1 MIGTHNTMTY
11 LKAKNPLYEAISC
24 WWRCQNKT
32 LDDQIAAGVR
42 WFDIRVVFNPRP
54 GGPLWTFAHGA
65 VDLKYKTD
73 EDIPQHNI
81 LGLVL
86 EKIEACGGYARIM
99 LERGND
105 EAEELFAEYF
115 AKELASKRWPC
126 IIGAV
131 VKKNW
136 RVLWNTKP
144 DLAICDLSY
153 VPYKRDT
160 KWWKQLKGIL
170 GFPWKSLKK
179 RAAEGVRP
187 TKRLESITN
196 KVWIYDYL

>member
-11 LKAKNPLYEAISC
+11 LKAKNPLRDLYSC
-24 WWRCQNKT
+24 WWRCQDKT
-32 LDDQIAAGVR
+32 LDEQIAAGVK

-54 GGPLWTFAHGA
+54 GGPLWTFAHGN
-65 VDLKYKTD
+65 VDLKYKVD
-73 EDIPQHNI
+73 DNLPQHNI

-86 EKIEACGGYARIM
+86 EKIETRGGYARIM

-115 AKELASKRWPC
+115 AKELTSKRWPC

-136 RVLWNTKP
+136 RVLWNTMP
-144 DLAICDLSY
+144 NLQIADYSY

-160 KWWKQLKGIL
+160 KWYKQLKGL
-170 GFPWKSLKK
+170 LSFPWKSLKQ
-179 RAAEGVRP
+179 RADEGMHPSNSLKGV
-187 TKRLESITN
+187 KD
-196 KVWIYDYL
+196 KVWVFDYI